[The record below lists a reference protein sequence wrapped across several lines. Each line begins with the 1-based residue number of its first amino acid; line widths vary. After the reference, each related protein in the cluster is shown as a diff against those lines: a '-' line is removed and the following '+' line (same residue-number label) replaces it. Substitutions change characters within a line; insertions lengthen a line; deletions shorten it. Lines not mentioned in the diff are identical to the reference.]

1 MMSSD
6 EDDVPTLSAH
16 ALAALQEFQAERMH
30 TSDTTEDPSSKP
42 PLIEEDWVNWIQ
54 YCALLYTYI

>member
-30 TSDTTEDPSSKP
+30 TLSLSDTTEDPSSKP
-42 PLIEEDWVNWIQ
+42 PIIEEDWVN
-54 YCALLYTYI
+54 